1 MSAKTE
7 LQTKMSLIRKLFDLG
22 CVTEKQL
29 HALAVED
36 ILFIPG
42 ITVNEIKELVILQKC
57 SKRNRLFSYLSGNL
71 EEKEE
76 GNAQSCL

>member
-29 HALAVED
+29 HGLEIED

-42 ITVNEIKELVILQKC
+42 ITINEMKELVILQKC
-57 SKRNRLFSYLSGNL
+57 SKKNRLFSYLSGAT

-76 GNAQSCL
+76 NNAESCL